1 MAPTARAI
9 SRSSSSQASRPFAI
23 YAWGV
28 LAFNI
33 GVILWGAY
41 VRATG
46 AGAGCGNHWPLCNG
60 EVVPRPRSIEMLIEF
75 THRATSGLALIAIV
89 GLVVW
94 AYRAY
99 PRGHVVRAAA
109 ALSGLFIITEALV
122 GAALVLFQHVAQDQ
136 SAARAL
142 WISLHLANTF
152 TLLAMLALTAWW
164 ATTSET
170 PRRRPGWIAISALA
184 ALVLVGIS
192 GAIAA
197 LGDTLFPV
205 TSLSSGLRQDF
216 SQSAHIFVRLRVFHP
231 GIAIGAA
238 ALLIFSIV
246 REMRARRSEP
256 TQMFGIAVISLVF
269 LQLILGAVNVTILAP
284 VPMQMAHLLVADLVW
299 VGAVLFTAHS
309 VSTGGLS
316 GLADG

>member
-1 MAPTARAI
+1 MAPTARAT
-9 SRSSSSQASRPFAI
+9 SRSSSSQARRPFAY

-28 LAFNI
+28 LALNI
-33 GVILWGAY
+33 AVILWGAY

-89 GLVVW
+89 GLVIW
-94 AYRAY
+94 AFRVY
-99 PRGHVVRAAA
+99 PRGHVVRAGA
-109 ALSGLFIITEALV
+109 ALSGVFIVTEALV
-122 GAALVLFQHVAQDQ
+122 GAALVLFRHVAQDQ

-152 TLLAMLALTAWW
+152 TLLAVLALTAWW

-170 PRRRPGWIAISALA
+170 PLRRPGWMAMSALA
-184 ALVLVGIS
+184 GLVLVGIS

-205 TSLSSGLRQDF
+205 TSLAGGLRQDF

-231 GIAIGAA
+231 GIAITAA
-238 ALLIFSIV
+238 VLLIFSVV
-246 REMRARRSEP
+246 REMRAPGSER
-256 TQMFGIAVISLVF
+256 TQTFGIAVISLVF
-269 LQLILGAVNVTILAP
+269 LQLIVGAVNVTVLAP
-284 VPMQMAHLLVADLVW
+284 VLMQMVHLLVADLVW
-299 VGAVLFTAHS
+299 VAAVLFTAHS
-309 VSTGGLS
+309 ASRS
-316 GLADG
+316 ANSSS

>member
-1 MAPTARAI
+1 
-9 SRSSSSQASRPFAI
+9 
-23 YAWGV
+23 V

-33 GVILWGAY
+33 GVVLWGAY

-75 THRATSGLALIAIV
+75 THRATSGLALIAIA
-89 GLVVW
+89 GLVFW

-99 PRGHVVRAAA
+99 PRRHVVRTGA

-122 GAALVLFQHVAQDQ
+122 GAALVLFQHVAHDQ

-152 TLLAMLALTAWW
+152 TLLAVLALTAWW
-164 ATTSET
+164 GTTSEA
-170 PRRRPGWIAISALA
+170 PLRRPGWIAISALA

-197 LGDTLFPV
+197 LGDTLFPA
-205 TSLSSGLRQDF
+205 TSLSGGLRQDF

-231 GIAIGAA
+231 GIAIAAA
-238 ALLIFSIV
+238 ALLIFGVV
-246 REMRARRSEP
+246 REMRARRCET

-269 LQLILGAVNVTILAP
+269 AQLILGAVNVTMLAP
-284 VPMQMAHLLVADLVW
+284 VPMQMVHLLVADLVW
-299 VGAVLFTAHS
+299 VSAVLFTAHS
-309 VSTGGLS
+309 ASVT
-316 GLADG
+316 